1 MPFKDMV
8 KDRKDTNGLPI
19 NLKDLD
25 TFPPKTQE
33 IRKPH
38 LRIAITPLCN
48 FNCVYCRP
56 GGEGVCVSK
65 DVLTFDE
72 IISLAEIAIK
82 VGFCDIKI
90 TGGEPTMR
98 KDLLQIIRGISKI
111 EGLSSLGLITN
122 GSLLSFSDLSD
133 LFNNGLKD
141 ITFSLDASSSE
152 KFTEITK
159 KNSFEKVINN
169 INYSKSIGLNVTINS
184 VIMKS
189 NIQELDG
196 LINISKRAKATLKL
210 LDFMAFDSNKGFWK
224 EEYYDFRRLREEL
237 AEEGEFK
244 GFMLPPGGLGTP
256 MPLYDIR
263 GVNVLLK
270 DSTIGTNYNFDC
282 KKCKY
287 FPCQDA
293 LISLRITS
301 DGRIKPCLIRDD
313 NLVNLK
319 EQIKKGDFS
328 TIYKILQE
336 KYNLFV
342 QSSFIKNA
350 WNPENEKAK

>member
-1 MPFKDMV
+1 MLPKDMV
-8 KDRKDTNGLPI
+8 KNKQKTKSLPM

-25 TFPPKTQE
+25 TFPLKTQG

-38 LRIAITPLCN
+38 LRIAITPFCN

-56 GGEGVCVSK
+56 GGEGVCISK
-65 DVLTFDE
+65 DILSFDE
-72 IISLAEIAIK
+72 IISLVEIAIK

-98 KDLLQIIRGISKI
+98 KDLLLIIKGISKI
-111 EGLSSLGLITN
+111 KGLSSLSLITN
-122 GSLLSFSDLSD
+122 GSLLSFKDLSD
-133 LFNNGLKD
+133 FFNNGLKD
-141 ITFSLDASSSE
+141 ITFSLDASSPE
-152 KFTEITK
+152 KFIEITK
-159 KNSFEKVINN
+159 KDSFEKVINN

-189 NIQELDG
+189 NFQELDG
-196 LINISKRAKATLKL
+196 LINISKGAGATLKL
-210 LDFMAFDSNKGFWK
+210 LDFMAFDSNKDFWK
-224 EEYYDFRRLREEL
+224 EQYYDFRKLREEL
-237 AEEGEFK
+237 AEKGEFR
-244 GFMLPPGGLGTP
+244 GFILPPGGLGTP
-256 MPLYDIR
+256 MPFYEIR
-263 GVNVLLK
+263 GVKVLLK
-270 DSTIGTNYNFDC
+270 DSTIGTNYNSDC

-293 LISLRITS
+293 LISVRITS

-319 EQIKKGDFS
+319 EQIKKKDFFRV
-328 TIYKILQE
+328 YKILQE
-336 KYNLFV
+336 KYDLFV